1 MRCTARKSSSCRGFR
16 AGEWASLTLP
26 GSCCCWSCGWDSCCC
41 SCACWLLTLGCR
53 PTHHLFEDMPA
64 EAERAAEALLPPAY
78 VAAAKRRGGSSKLPA
93 APKL

>member
-1 MRCTARKSSSCRGFR
+1 M
-16 AGEWASLTLP
+16 
-26 GSCCCWSCGWDSCCC
+26 
-41 SCACWLLTLGCR
+41 LLTLSCR
-53 PTHHLFEDMPA
+53 PTHHLFEDLPV